1 MAKTGLEIIK
11 ALDTT
16 AGEIAE
22 IISKGHPPFE
32 EDKVPRSLTLVV
44 WGNGILKGKGHRKPC
59 SLKRAFCWSFS
70 IHAKEKRNR

>member
-32 EDKVPRSLTLVV
+32 DGGAVAC
-44 WGNGILKGKGHRKPC
+44 N
-59 SLKRAFCWSFS
+59 WSPANS
-70 IHAKEKRNR
+70 AGWHG

>member
-22 IISKGHPPFE
+22 IISKGHG
-32 EDKVPRSLTLVV
+32 RL
-44 WGNGILKGKGHRKPC
+44 
-59 SLKRAFCWSFS
+59 
-70 IHAKEKRNR
+70 